1 MPASST
7 TSDVQK
13 LVDQYPEA
21 TRKLIAAARKTL
33 KSAFPKVAETADLK
47 RRLLCYAYG
56 PGYKGV
62 VATLILSKQ
71 GVKIGVPYGSTLPDP
86 QGLLAG
92 AGKVHRHI
100 AVASPAE
107 LERPAVTR
115 LLAAG
120 FAAWK
125 ERAEGA

>member
-1 MPASST
+1 MAASST
-7 TSDVQK
+7 TRDVQK

-21 TRKLIAAARKTL
+21 TRKLITVARKTL
-33 KSAFPKVAETADLK
+33 KSAFPKVDETADLK
-47 RRLLCYAYG
+47 GRLLCYAYG

-71 GVKIGVPYGSTLPDP
+71 AVKIGVPYGASLPDP
-86 QGLLAG
+86 QRLLAG

-100 AVASPAE
+100 AVTSAAE
-107 LERPAVTR
+107 LEEPAITR
-115 LLAAG
+115 LLAAS

-125 ERAEGA
+125 ERAEGT

>member
-7 TSDVQK
+7 SSDVQK

-21 TRKLIAAARKTL
+21 TRKLIAVARKTL

-62 VATLILSKQ
+62 VATLILIKQ
-71 GVKIGVPYGSTLPDP
+71 PVKIGIPYATCPPDP

-92 AGKVHRHI
+92 AGKRQRNM
-100 AVASPAE
+100 AAASPAE

-115 LLAAG
+115 LLAASL
-120 FAAWK
+120 AAWK
-125 ERAEGA
+125 ERSEGA

>member
-7 TSDVQK
+7 SSDVQK
-13 LVDQYPEA
+13 LVDQYPE
-21 TRKLIAAARKTL
+21 TTQKLIAVARKTL

-71 GVKIGVPYGSTLPDP
+71 AVKIGIPYGTGLPDP
-86 QGLLAG
+86 PGLPAG

-100 AVASPAE
+100 AATSPAE

-115 LLAAG
+115 LLAASL
-120 FAAWK
+120 AAWK
-125 ERAEGA
+125 ERSEGA